1 MRCLT
6 FLLACLAVV
15 VAEPAAA
22 RGAVRV
28 TEGIVYGEG
37 RVNQPERGRARLLL
51 DLYRPATRSSRP
63 RPAVVLIHGGGFRGG
78 SRAQPD
84 LVRIAHGLARSGVV
98 VASMNYRLTP
108 QDPVPSRRV
117 ARVAAAAPDIPVF
130 EGMVAAVDDT
140 LTALDWLR
148 DRDRAARLGVDRGR
162 VGLVGGSAGAI
173 TAGHVAYAM
182 DDIGVA
188 APRIRFVGDLW
199 GGLFLTAP
207 GARSG
212 AAQLER
218 GEAALFAVHGSGDR
232 TVPVDL
238 DDALVARARSVGV
251 RTEYHR
257 IAGAGHGFGAT
268 GFFMRNV
275 AGDETAYERLL
286 RFARTALR

>member
-1 MRCLT
+1 MRRLIL
-6 FLLACLAVV
+6 LLACLVV
-15 VAEPAAA
+15 VAAEPATA

-28 TEGIVYGEG
+28 TQGIVYGDG
-37 RVNQPERGRARLLL
+37 RVNQPDRGQARLLL
-51 DLYRPATRSSRP
+51 DLYRPETTSRRM
-63 RPAVVLIHGGGFRGG
+63 RPAVVLVHGGGFRSG
-78 SRAQPD
+78 SRSQPD
-84 LVRIAHGLARSGVV
+84 LVRIARGLVRGGAV
-98 VASMNYRLTP
+98 VASIDYRLTP
-108 QDPVPSRRV
+108 QDPVASRRV
-117 ARVAAAAPDIPVF
+117 ARVAAAAPDFPVF
-130 EGMVAAVDDT
+130 SGMVAAVDDT

-148 DRDRAARLGVDRGR
+148 DHDRAARLGVDRNR
-162 VGLVGGSAGAI
+162 IGLVGGSAGAI
-173 TAGHVAYAM
+173 TAGHVAYALN
-182 DDIGVA
+182 DIAVP

-207 GARSG
+207 GAGSG

-257 IAGAGHGFGAT
+257 IPGAGHGFGAI
-268 GFFMRNV
+268 GFFTRNV

-286 RFARTALR
+286 RFARVALR